1 MIRYDLHMQ
10 TCNYGLKRMLSLW
23 TSEDQAD
30 LTNTR
35 PRWQTEKFTGNAL
48 FAGRDEQIHPIN
60 GCVFKLLDTSRD
72 RRSEGRL
79 QLSQYR

>member
-1 MIRYDLHMQ
+1 MISRECYP
-10 TCNYGLKRMLSLW
+10 YGPRRIR
-23 TSEDQAD
+23 QIF
-30 LTNTR
+30 TNTR

>member
-10 TCNYGLKRMLSLW
+10 TCNYDLKRMLSLW

-48 FAGRDEQIHPIN
+48 FAGRDE
-60 GCVFKLLDTSRD
+60 
-72 RRSEGRL
+72 
-79 QLSQYR
+79 